1 MPATWEFR
9 DSVILVTAVGDWS
22 GAGTASA
29 VTEAMADPRFEPGTA
44 LVLDIRLSKTNPS
57 ADQVRARAEWVAA
70 LRASGLASRCAIV
83 VGPKAHQF
91 GLARMAQAHLES
103 REMEVRIF
111 RDLDKALTWVAP
123 PRPE

>member
-1 MPATWEFR
+1 
-9 DSVILVTAVGDWS
+9 
-22 GAGTASA
+22 
-29 VTEAMADPRFEPGTA
+29 
-44 LVLDIRLSKTNPS
+44 
-57 ADQVRARAEWVAA
+57 VAA